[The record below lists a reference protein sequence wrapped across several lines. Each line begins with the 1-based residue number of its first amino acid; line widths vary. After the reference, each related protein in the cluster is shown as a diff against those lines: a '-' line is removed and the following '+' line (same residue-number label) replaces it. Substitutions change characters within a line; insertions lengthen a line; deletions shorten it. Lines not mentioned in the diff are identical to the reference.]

1 MPFWWVEGRGRGW
14 EVIRAAKSFDLAS
27 IHEAAKA
34 ARVRMAA
41 YPHWQRAM
49 CESVSRDAASEET
62 LATLERFR
70 NEGAK

>member
-1 MPFWWVEGRGRGW
+1 M
-14 EVIRAAKSFDLAS
+14 IRAAKSFDMAS
-27 IHEAAKA
+27 VHAAA
-34 ARVRMAA
+34 ERARIRMAA

-62 LATLERFR
+62 LATLDRIR